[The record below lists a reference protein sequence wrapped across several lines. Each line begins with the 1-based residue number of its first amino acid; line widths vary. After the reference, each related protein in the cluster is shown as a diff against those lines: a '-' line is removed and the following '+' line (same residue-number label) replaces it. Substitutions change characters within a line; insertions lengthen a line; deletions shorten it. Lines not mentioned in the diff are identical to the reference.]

1 MKFRY
6 LDNAEALH
14 TSTLGLCR
22 IAIGLVSER
31 GLWGGKLIRQ
41 GLSRDARSQY
51 LEVRRI
57 TDAAPKILSWV
68 LSRQGT
74 C

>member
-1 MKFRY
+1 MQRRFIRLRWDY
-6 LDNAEALH
+6 V
-14 TSTLGLCR
+14 
-22 IAIGLVSER
+22 VSPSAWCQRE
-31 GLWGGKLIRQ
+31 GYGRQ
-41 GLSRDARSQY
+41 ADQAMFLSRDARSQY